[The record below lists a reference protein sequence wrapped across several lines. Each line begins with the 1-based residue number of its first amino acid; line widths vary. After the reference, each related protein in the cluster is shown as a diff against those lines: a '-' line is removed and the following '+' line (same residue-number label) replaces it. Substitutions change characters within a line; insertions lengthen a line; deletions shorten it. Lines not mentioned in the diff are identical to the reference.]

1 MKNLTCIG
9 FIVMLTASLSVQ
21 NSLAQTPFQASTPLD
36 QVSIGIGAGLDYGG
50 IGGNLN
56 YYPTK
61 SIGLFAGLGYAIA
74 GVGVNGGL
82 KFRYIPKKPEA
93 RVRPYGLAMYG
104 YNAGIAVLNASQHNK
119 LFYGPSFGAG
129 IDLHRSSQKPGYWSI
144 SIFVPIRKPE
154 VKEYIEMLENEYG
167 ASFQNLLFPVAVSIG
182 YKIII
187 M

>member
-1 MKNLTCIG
+1 MKNLTRIG
-9 FIVMLTASLSVQ
+9 LILIITASLSVQ
-21 NSLAQTPFQASTPLD
+21 NSLAQTPFQASTPVD

-61 SIGLFAGLGYAIA
+61 SIGLFGGLGYAIA
-74 GVGVNGGL
+74 GVGFNGGL

-129 IDLHRSSQKPGYWSI
+129 MDIHRSPQKRGYWSI
-144 SIFVPIRKPE
+144 SIFVPVRKPE
-154 VKEYIEMLENEYG
+154 VNDYIDSLINNFGVSY
-167 ASFQNLLFPVAVSIG
+167 QNTLFPVAVSIG

-187 M
+187 L